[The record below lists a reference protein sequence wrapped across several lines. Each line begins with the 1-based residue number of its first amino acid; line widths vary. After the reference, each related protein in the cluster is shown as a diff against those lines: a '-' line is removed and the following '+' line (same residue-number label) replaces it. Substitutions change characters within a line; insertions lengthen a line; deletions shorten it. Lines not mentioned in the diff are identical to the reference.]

1 MKTVFYAVCDDVG
14 VCNFNGDKYQ
24 TLKAVFFDKS
34 EAELLVNNNNN
45 NGDKKLIVVPVY
57 IENVEG

>member
-14 VCNFNGDKYQ
+14 VCNFKNDKYL

-34 EAELLVNNNNN
+34 EAELMINNS
-45 NGDKKLIVVPVY
+45 GDKKLIVVPVY
-57 IENVEG
+57 IEDAR